1 MKAGITYKQAKE
13 LLDENIKDP
22 VIKMHCRESEMVL
35 RALAK
40 KLGEDEELWGIA
52 GLIHDIDFGTT
63 RNDIQNHCVLAVNIL
78 KNAGVS
84 DELIEVIISHGY
96 GMEEIPTYKDKKR
109 STNFQH
115 ALACGEAVT
124 GLIYAYGLMRPDK
137 KLANVEVKSIK
148 KKFKDK
154 SFAAKVN
161 RDIIRE
167 CELIGLELNEFLEIS
182 LDAMKGIAEEIGL

>member
-1 MKAGITYKQAKE
+1 MKAGITYEQAKALFE
-13 LLDENIKDP
+13 ENIKDP
-22 VIKMHCRESEMVL
+22 AMRLHCIESEAVL

-52 GLIHDIDFGTT
+52 GLLHDIDFDQTKD
-63 RNDIQNHCVLAVNIL
+63 NVKNHGVLCKEIL

-84 DELIEVIISHGY
+84 DDLIGVIISHVY
-96 GMEEIPTYKDKKR
+96 GTECGDYADKQR
-109 STNFQH
+109 STPFEH
-115 ALACGEAVT
+115 CLAAGETAT

-137 KLANVEVKSIK
+137 KLANAEVKSIK

-161 RDIIRE
+161 RDVIRE
-167 CELIGLELNEFLEIS
+167 CEQCGLELGEFLEIALS
-182 LDAMKGIAEEIGL
+182 AMKGIADEIGL